1 MSKLT
6 KLEETMSNNG
16 PSRRNFLRG
25 AAASTALVAG
35 TAAQAGTPDPLITEV
50 QPWASGLGDGVDA
63 TPYGLPIE
71 HEADVIRRNV
81 EWLTADT
88 ISSINF
94 TPIHALDGTI
104 TPQGCAFERHHSGAI
119 ELTKS
124 DYRLMINGL
133 VDRPLVFSY
142 ADLERF
148 PRENHVYFCEC
159 AANTGM
165 EWAGAQL
172 NGAQFTHG
180 MMGADASS
188 NGRSIPMEK
197 ALDDVLVAFKAN
209 GEALRKEHGY
219 PVRLVVPGW
228 EGNMWVKWI
237 RRIEVMDG
245 PVESRE
251 ETSKYTD
258 TLEDGTSRKW
268 TWEMDAKSVVTSP
281 SPQSPITH
289 GRGPLVIT
297 GLAWSGRG
305 SITRVD
311 VSKDGG
317 MTWETARL
325 AKPGEKMALTR
336 FYLACHGDFAEG
348 VDNWPKLAG
357 GWDTLADKDPLKT
370 VGSYWPHLSTAWDYI
385 YRSMPFGDAQS
396 LEPDEVYA
404 MVAYILYSNDLV
416 DDDFVLSDENFAE
429 FEMPNAAGFII
440 DDRVETEFSQWVGE
454 PCMEN
459 CKDAVEVTMR
469 AMVLDVTPEEEGAEP
484 AAAAVA
490 EVEPAPVVE
499 VVEVAAVD
507 PELVKAGEKVF
518 KKCKSCHQLGEGA
531 KRPLPPTS
539 RASLNETTSLSP
551 CCSGR
556 ALCGWGGMGGPNW
569 RCGCRGQGVL

>member
-1 MSKLT
+1 MAHGSGKSGT
-6 KLEETMSNNG
+6 
-16 PSRRNFLRG
+16 SRRTFLKG
-25 AAASTALVAG
+25 AAAAVPAAVGAAG
-35 TAAQAGTPDPLITEV
+35 AARADDPLITEV
-50 QPWASGLGDGVDA
+50 QDWASGLGEGVDA

-71 HEADVIRRNV
+71 FEDDVIRRNV

-119 ELTKS
+119 ELKKE

-133 VDRPLVFSY
+133 VDEPLVFTY

-180 MMGADASS
+180 MIHNMEYTGIPLRTLLQEAGYDAAAAKWVYVEGADASS
-188 NGRSIPMEK
+188 NGRSIPIEK

-228 EGNMWVKWI
+228 EGNMWVKWL
-237 RRIEVMDG
+237 RRVEVMDR

-258 TLEDGTSRKW
+258 TLADGTSRKW
-268 TWEMDAKSVVTSP
+268 TWEMDAKSVITSP

-289 GRGPLVIT
+289 GKGPLVIT

-305 SITRVD
+305 AITRVD

-317 MTWETARL
+317 KTWTQARL

-336 FYLACHGDFAEG
+336 FYLDTDWDGEEMLLQARAMDETGYVQPTKEALREVRGENSIYHNNCIQTWWIKPTGEAE
-348 VDNWPKLAG
+348 N
-357 GWDTLADKDPLKT
+357 
-370 VGSYWPHLSTAWDYI
+370 
-385 YRSMPFGDAQS
+385 
-396 LEPDEVYA
+396 
-404 MVAYILYSNDLV
+404 
-416 DDDFVLSDENFAE
+416 
-429 FEMPNAAGFII
+429 
-440 DDRVETEFSQWVGE
+440 
-454 PCMEN
+454 
-459 CKDAVEVTMR
+459 VEV
-469 AMVLDVTPEEEGAEP
+469 
-484 AAAAVA
+484 
-490 EVEPAPVVE
+490 
-499 VVEVAAVD
+499 
-507 PELVKAGEKVF
+507 
-518 KKCKSCHQLGEGA
+518 S
-531 KRPLPPTS
+531 
-539 RASLNETTSLSP
+539 
-551 CCSGR
+551 
-556 ALCGWGGMGGPNW
+556 
-569 RCGCRGQGVL
+569 